1 MALDVVLHGVSAA
14 RLSTILATFHGESV
28 NNMITSATEIENRAR
43 GADSW
48 NQVKAHSLDRLSNI
62 EVGISFWTFFSL
74 KRLVTSCIL

>member
-28 NNMITSATEIENRAR
+28 NNMITSATEIENKAR

-48 NQVKAHSLDRLSNI
+48 NQVKTHSLDRLSNV
-62 EVGISFWTFFSL
+62 EVNASL
-74 KRLVTSCIL
+74 WKF